1 MKVRMKEKGLLAY
14 IKMSDNIIHFICT
27 ENTHTTL
34 SPHDKKKPKQINS
47 NNNTIT
53 QISMISVFRTHIKII
68 IDFPAVFYLI

>member
-34 SPHDKKKPKQINS
+34 SPHDKKNQNKS
-47 NNNTIT
+47 TATTT
-53 QISMISVFRTHIKII
+53 QSLKLV
-68 IDFPAVFYLI
+68 